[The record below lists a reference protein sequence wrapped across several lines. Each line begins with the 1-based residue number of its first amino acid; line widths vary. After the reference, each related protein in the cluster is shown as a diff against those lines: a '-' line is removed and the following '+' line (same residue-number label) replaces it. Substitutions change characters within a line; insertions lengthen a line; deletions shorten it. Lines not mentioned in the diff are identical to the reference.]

1 MIHSPV
7 SEFNKNLEKMEFIN
21 NRSSTRNQRNQKQN
35 GVDLNSVQLE
45 EYKDADDGG
54 QNDLSDN

>member
-21 NRSSTRNQRNQKQN
+21 NRSSTRNQRNHKQN